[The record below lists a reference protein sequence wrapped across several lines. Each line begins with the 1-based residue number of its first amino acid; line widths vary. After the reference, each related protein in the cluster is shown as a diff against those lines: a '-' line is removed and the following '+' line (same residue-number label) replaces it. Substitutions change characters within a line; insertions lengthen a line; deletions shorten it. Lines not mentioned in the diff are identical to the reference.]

1 MKEHR
6 AKVVLATLLYRWAM
20 SQQMIG
26 IFLSALTFA
35 GVFTLLLSPFLAGW
49 GISYLV
55 MLLLLLGGVATV
67 FLSLGFVLDR
77 VLKFWGAQ
85 ALVGTTR
92 NPFLISR
99 LYEKE
104 LLTIVTQHIPVL
116 KAVRMLLQ
124 TDSLNARAA
133 LLKEL
138 DASIARLEKTAR
150 DREWTVLPGEDVYP
164 ETKTRDKERA
174 AHEDSH

>member
-6 AKVVLATLLYRWAM
+6 AKVALATLMYRWGM

-26 IFLSALTFA
+26 IALSGLTFA
-35 GVFTLLLSPFLAGW
+35 GIFTLLLSPLLPGW
-49 GISYLV
+49 GYLSIIS
-55 MLLLLLGGVATV
+55 LLLGSVAV
-67 FLSLGFVLDR
+67 SFLSLGFVLDR
-77 VLKFWGAQ
+77 VVKFWGAQ

-104 LLTIVTQHIPVL
+104 LLNMVTQQIPVL
-116 KAVRMLLQ
+116 KAVRMLLK
-124 TDSLNARAA
+124 TESLDARAA
-133 LLKEL
+133 LLNDL

-150 DREWTVLPGEDVYP
+150 NRHWTVEPGEDVY
-164 ETKTRDKERA
+164 
-174 AHEDSH
+174 EDSK